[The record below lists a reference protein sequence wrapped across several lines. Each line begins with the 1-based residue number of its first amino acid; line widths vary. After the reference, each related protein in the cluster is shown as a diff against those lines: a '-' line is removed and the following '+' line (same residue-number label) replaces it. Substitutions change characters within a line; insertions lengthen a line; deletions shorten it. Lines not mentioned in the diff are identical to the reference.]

1 MAGQGMAP
9 GGVADQV
16 VAVGRLR
23 PTGVRLKD
31 LSALSGPGTAV
42 SVRTIAAS
50 RDSSAAVV
58 ADADRLHRGGPRPA
72 TAACLRRRST
82 GPLISSSGTRAPFWG
97 TRLPLRGQAWTAGVS
112 SHAFQDSFT
121 LRPPRAPRFLS
132 GMRGRARQG
141 VWHAYRWRDRH
152 RRPAV
157 PRNLPLFCGRLPVPR
172 MNRHPYRRPG
182 KPPRG
187 PFARP
192 LPAAVRRARAMFG

>member
-97 TRLPLRGQAWTAGVS
+97 DAS
-112 SHAFQDSFT
+112 
-121 LRPPRAPRFLS
+121 
-132 GMRGRARQG
+132 
-141 VWHAYRWRDRH
+141 
-152 RRPAV
+152 AV
-157 PRNLPLFCGRLPVPR
+157 A
-172 MNRHPYRRPG
+172 RPG
-182 KPPRG
+182 LDSRSEL
-187 PFARP
+187 ARVP
-192 LPAAVRRARAMFG
+192 GFIHSSSTACS